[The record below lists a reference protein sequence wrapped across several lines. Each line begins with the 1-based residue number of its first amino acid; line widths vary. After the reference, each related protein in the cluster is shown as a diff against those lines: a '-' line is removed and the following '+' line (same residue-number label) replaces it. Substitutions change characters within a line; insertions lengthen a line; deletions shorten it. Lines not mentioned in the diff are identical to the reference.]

1 MKKMVF
7 QIAMTIG
14 IIIFFLIILY
24 QIYNLSME
32 GLAEEYTERQQVLTR
47 QAASGIEGYFQHLE
61 QITGLIASV
70 PELREERFKEKHFEQ
85 IIYTSLETLKEQGVK
100 NILIL
105 DRNGICKWQASGKN
119 FLNLDLSKTEPFQI
133 SKDLKPP
140 QFYISELSKKNIL
153 SPTPANEIIFGIPI
167 YKLFSGIN
175 SLSSG
180 EELSGCILLFI
191 DSDYIFTKY
200 ITPLSQGKKG
210 TVWVMDQK
218 GTLIYLPEH
227 PEMVFKNI
235 FDKDKSC
242 FSCHESF
249 NPEKQM
255 ITANKFTG
263 RNKINHSTKLLAA
276 TGFNLRQGLSGWVIA
291 TSSPFGKV
299 AISARKS
306 YFYILILTFSIILV
320 LTVSS
325 GYAIRINKKRAEAL
339 EEKVK
344 ASEEILYLKE
354 YNENIV
360 RNIPIGVIVID
371 KERKITSMNEEIV
384 NQMRKVGVELKREE
398 QIGKDILYQMPE
410 RLKEASSKIYDQA
423 LTEGISYEHSNITF
437 EGKKGQFIYSVKI
450 SPLRDLKNMIV
461 GAIITREDITQKR
474 ALEQEIKETKDY
486 LESIFEASVDGII
499 VVDNKGVLTRANN
512 AFLKMLGYSREELI
526 GMHSRKFSTGI
537 PEHIATNREMYALLM
552 EKGKVSPVEIVYKK
566 KDGSQLFV
574 EQSAAYVK
582 DKKENPS
589 GSVGIIRDI
598 TEKKKLEQEIKETR
612 DYLESIFEASVDG
625 IIVTNNT
632 GFLTMAN
639 NAFLKMLG
647 YSREELIG
655 MNTMEFSTGV
665 PEHRAAQ
672 LELLA
677 LLMGKGKVPPIEM
690 GFKKKDGSSFLAEET
705 GAALNDKEGSF
716 SGSVFIIRD
725 ITEKKKLEQEIKET
739 KDYLE
744 SIFEASVDGI
754 IVTNNTGFLT
764 MANNAFLK
772 MLGYSREELIGIH
785 CMELSTGDPEH
796 LATHRELFALL
807 MKKGKVS
814 PVEMGWKKKDGS
826 SLPVEQTV
834 AALNDKKGNLS
845 GVVAILRDITE
856 KKKAEERQKQLQ
868 HQLIQAEKMASIGR
882 LTGGLAHEINNPLS
896 GAVTNLELIKGL
908 EFMDIKKI
916 IDECMMA
923 NPNAE
928 CTRNIE
934 KFYND
939 FLKIEEKRKRWL
951 ETAYKGGIRC
961 KKIIK
966 ELLVFSRPSAPKEET
981 EVDLNECIADSIDI
995 IGHQL
1000 EIKNIKVE
1008 KEIKPDIPKIW
1019 GNKREIEQIFLN
1031 LFINASHAIGEKGGV
1046 IKVETQIENEFIIAK
1061 IKDTGCGIPKENID
1075 KIFDP
1080 FFTTKEVGEG
1090 TGLGLSII
1098 YELVEKLGGKIE
1110 VKSKVGVGT
1119 EFILSFPAYRNN

>member
-486 LESIFEASVDGII
+486 LESIFEASVDGI
-499 VVDNKGVLTRANN
+499 VVSDYQGVLTR
-512 AFLKMLGYSREELI
+512 
-526 GMHSRKFSTGI
+526 
-537 PEHIATNREMYALLM
+537 
-552 EKGKVSPVEIVYKK
+552 V
-566 KDGSQLFV
+566 
-574 EQSAAYVK
+574 
-582 DKKENPS
+582 
-589 GSVGIIRDI
+589 
-598 TEKKKLEQEIKETR
+598 
-612 DYLESIFEASVDG
+612 
-625 IIVTNNT
+625 
-632 GFLTMAN
+632 N

-672 LELLA
+672 MEMFA
-677 LLMGKGKVPPIEM
+677 LLMEKGKVP
-690 GFKKKDGSSFLAEET
+690 
-705 GAALNDKEGSF
+705 
-716 SGSVFIIRD
+716 
-725 ITEKKKLEQEIKET
+725 
-739 KDYLE
+739 
-744 SIFEASVDGI
+744 
-754 IVTNNTGFLT
+754 
-764 MANNAFLK
+764 
-772 MLGYSREELIGIH
+772 
-785 CMELSTGDPEH
+785 
-796 LATHRELFALL
+796 
-807 MKKGKVS
+807 

-856 KKKAEERQKQLQ
+856 KKKAEEKQRQLQ

-882 LTGGLAHEINNPLS
+882 LAGGIAHEINNPLS
-896 GAVTNLELIKGL
+896 GVVTNLELVKGL
-908 EFMDIKKI
+908 ESIDMKKI
-916 IDECMMA
+916 IDECIMT
-923 NPNAE
+923 NPHAE
-928 CTRNIE
+928 CTRKME
-934 KFYND
+934 EFYNN
-939 FLKIEEKRKRWL
+939 FQKIEVKKNRWL
-951 ETAYKGGIRC
+951 ETAYKGGMRC
-961 KKIIK
+961 KKMIK
-966 ELLVFSRPSAPKEET
+966 ELLIFSRPSTPKEEA

-1000 EIKNIKVE
+1000 EIKNIRVD
-1008 KEIKPDIPKIW
+1008 KELKTDIPKLW
-1019 GNKREIEQIFLN
+1019 GNRRELEQIFLN
-1031 LFINASHAIGEKGGV
+1031 LLINSSHAIGEKGGI
-1046 IKVETQIENEFIIAK
+1046 IKVETWMESNSVIAK
-1061 IKDTGCGIPKENID
+1061 VADTGCGISEENID

-1090 TGLGLSII
+1090 TGLGLAII
-1098 YELVEKLGGKIE
+1098 YEIIEKHGGKIE
-1110 VKSKVGVGT
+1110 VKSKVNAGT
-1119 EFILSFPAYRNN
+1119 EFILSFPFNKSAS

>member
-7 QIAMTIG
+7 HVVLTLG
-14 IIIFFLIILY
+14 IIIFFMIILY

-105 DRNGICKWQASGKN
+105 DRNGICKWQASGEN

-167 YKLFSGIN
+167 HKLFSGIN

-235 FDKDKSC
+235 FDKDESC

-263 RNKINHSTKLLAA
+263 RNKINRSTKLVAA
-276 TGFNLRQGLSGWVIA
+276 TGFNLRQGVSGWVIA

-306 YFYILILTFSIILV
+306 YFYILILTISIILV
-320 LTVSS
+320 LTFSS

-339 EEKVK
+339 EEKVR
-344 ASEEILYLKE
+344 ASEEIQYLKE

-360 RNIPIGVIVID
+360 RNIPIGVVVID
-371 KERKITSMNEEIV
+371 KKRKITSMNEEIV

-410 RLKEASSKIYDQA
+410 RLKEASSKIYDQV
-423 LTEGISYEHSNITF
+423 LTEGISYEHPNITF
-437 EGKKGQFIYSVKI
+437 EGNKGLFIYSVKI

-461 GAIITREDITQKR
+461 GAIITREDITHKR
-474 ALEQEIKETKDY
+474 A
-486 LESIFEASVDGII
+486 
-499 VVDNKGVLTRANN
+499 
-512 AFLKMLGYSREELI
+512 
-526 GMHSRKFSTGI
+526 
-537 PEHIATNREMYALLM
+537 
-552 EKGKVSPVEIVYKK
+552 
-566 KDGSQLFV
+566 
-574 EQSAAYVK
+574 
-582 DKKENPS
+582 
-589 GSVGIIRDI
+589 
-598 TEKKKLEQEIKETR
+598 LEQEIKETR

-625 IIVTNNT
+625 IIVTDYKGVITRVNSAA
-632 GFLTMAN
+632 LR
-639 NAFLKMLG
+639 MLG
-647 YSREELIG
+647 YS
-655 MNTMEFSTGV
+655 
-665 PEHRAAQ
+665 
-672 LELLA
+672 
-677 LLMGKGKVPPIEM
+677 K
-690 GFKKKDGSSFLAEET
+690 
-705 GAALNDKEGSF
+705 
-716 SGSVFIIRD
+716 
-725 ITEKKKLEQEIKET
+725 
-739 KDYLE
+739 
-744 SIFEASVDGI
+744 
-754 IVTNNTGFLT
+754 
-764 MANNAFLK
+764 
-772 MLGYSREELIGIH
+772 EELIGIH
-785 CMELSTGDPEH
+785 SMELSTRIPEH
-796 LATHRELFALL
+796 IAAQKEMLALL
-807 MKKGKVS
+807 REKGKAS
-814 PVEMGWKKKDGS
+814 PAEIVYKNKDGS
-826 SLPVEQTV
+826 PLLVEQT
-834 AALNDKKGNLS
+834 AAFLKDKKGNLS
-845 GVVAILRDITE
+845 GAVAIIRDITE
-856 KKKAEERQKQLQ
+856 KKKAEEMQKQLQ

-882 LTGGLAHEINNPLS
+882 LAGGLAHEINNPLS
-896 GAVTNLELIKGL
+896 GVVTNLELVKGL
-908 EFMDIKKI
+908 ELMDMKKI
-916 IDECMMA
+916 IDECSMA
-923 NPNAE
+923 NPYAE
-928 CTRNIE
+928 CTRKMNE
-934 KFYND
+934 FHNN

-951 ETAYKGGIRC
+951 ETAYKGGVRC

-966 ELLVFSRPSAPKEET
+966 ELLVFSRPSAPKEEA

-1008 KEIKPDIPKIW
+1008 RNIKNDIPKIW

-1031 LFINASHAIGEKGGV
+1031 LFINASHAIGENGGI
-1046 IKVETQIENEFIIAK
+1046 IKVETLTENDSIVTK
-1061 IKDTGCGIPKENID
+1061 VKDTGCGIPEENID
-1075 KIFDP
+1075 RIFDP

-1090 TGLGLSII
+1090 TGLGLAVI
-1098 YELVEKLGGKIE
+1098 YEIVEKHGGKIE

-1119 EFILSFPAYRNN
+1119 EFILSFPVQKTGE

>member
-655 MNTMEFSTGV
+655 MNTREFSTGV

-672 LELLA
+672 MEMFA
-677 LLMGKGKVPPIEM
+677 LLMEKGKVP
-690 GFKKKDGSSFLAEET
+690 
-705 GAALNDKEGSF
+705 
-716 SGSVFIIRD
+716 
-725 ITEKKKLEQEIKET
+725 
-739 KDYLE
+739 
-744 SIFEASVDGI
+744 
-754 IVTNNTGFLT
+754 
-764 MANNAFLK
+764 
-772 MLGYSREELIGIH
+772 
-785 CMELSTGDPEH
+785 
-796 LATHRELFALL
+796 
-807 MKKGKVS
+807 

-856 KKKAEERQKQLQ
+856 KKKAEEKQRQLQ

-882 LTGGLAHEINNPLS
+882 LAGGIAHEINNPLS
-896 GAVTNLELIKGL
+896 GVVTNLELVKGL
-908 EFMDIKKI
+908 ESIDMKKI
-916 IDECMMA
+916 IDECIMT
-923 NPNAE
+923 NPHAE
-928 CTRNIE
+928 CTRKME
-934 KFYND
+934 EFYNN
-939 FLKIEEKRKRWL
+939 FQKIEVKKNRWL
-951 ETAYKGGIRC
+951 ETAYKGGMRC
-961 KKIIK
+961 KKMIK
-966 ELLVFSRPSAPKEET
+966 ELLIFSRPSTPKEEA

-1000 EIKNIKVE
+1000 EIKNIRVD
-1008 KEIKPDIPKIW
+1008 KELKTDIPKLW
-1019 GNKREIEQIFLN
+1019 GNRRELEQIFLN
-1031 LFINASHAIGEKGGV
+1031 LLINSSHAIGEKGGI
-1046 IKVETQIENEFIIAK
+1046 IKVETWMESNSVIAK
-1061 IKDTGCGIPKENID
+1061 VADTGCGISEENID

-1090 TGLGLSII
+1090 TGLGLAII
-1098 YELVEKLGGKIE
+1098 YEIIEKHGGKIE
-1110 VKSKVGVGT
+1110 VKSKVNAGT
-1119 EFILSFPAYRNN
+1119 EFILSFPFNKSAS